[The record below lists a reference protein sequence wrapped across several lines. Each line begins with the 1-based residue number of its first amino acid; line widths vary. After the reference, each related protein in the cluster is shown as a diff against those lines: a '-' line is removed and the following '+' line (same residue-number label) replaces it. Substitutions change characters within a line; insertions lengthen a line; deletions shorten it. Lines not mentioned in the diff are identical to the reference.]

1 MNLLTLAA
9 VIVSTDKQDDLEYTY
24 KENNMAKATG
34 GRKSNEIEYENRM
47 VRVFDLIL
55 YEKKSYT
62 EFRDIASREFDI
74 STRAAESLWQDARA
88 RLKERYTEE
97 QESILQDQ
105 LSRTMDLLNRARL
118 SGNRRV
124 EAEVLRDLTKLYGLD
139 VKKVDVTSG
148 GIPIAIN
155 INLD

>member
-1 MNLLTLAA
+1 
-9 VIVSTDKQDDLEYTY
+9 
-24 KENNMAKATG
+24 MAKT
-34 GRKSNEIEYENRM
+34 GRKTNEVDYESRM

-62 EFRDIASREFDI
+62 EFRDIASKEFDI
-74 STRAAESLWQDARA
+74 STRAAETLWADARN
-88 RLKERYTEE
+88 RLKDRYTEE

-148 GIPIAIN
+148 GVPISIN

>member
-1 MNLLTLAA
+1 
-9 VIVSTDKQDDLEYTY
+9 
-24 KENNMAKATG
+24 MAKA
-34 GRKSNEIEYENRM
+34 GRKTNEVDYESRM

-62 EFRDIASREFDI
+62 EFRDIASKEFDI
-74 STRAAESLWQDARA
+74 STRAAESLWADARN
-88 RLKERYTEE
+88 RLKDRYTEE

-148 GIPIAIN
+148 GVPISIN